1 MPLSVTSNATTTEA
15 VASTGCVGVQPD
27 VARATR
33 IRTPPCSVN
42 LIAFESRFFR
52 TCWSRFE
59 LVVMLRKSRS
69 IATSNDRPRRSAS

>member
-1 MPLSVTSNATTTEA
+1 MPVSVTSNAMTADA
-15 VASTGCVGVQPD
+15 VESTGCVGVQPE

-52 TCWSRFE
+52 TC
-59 LVVMLRKSRS
+59 
-69 IATSNDRPRRSAS
+69 